1 MPNRPKPGERRGR
14 TGADL
19 TPLIV
24 ALFGGVEGDP
34 SFASASDMESLDL
47 LGGEELMGVALKGG
61 GQFQSARPY
70 KGRTFL
76 GKGEAARLNA
86 DYAVDQ
92 ANAGAE
98 VARQLQLES
107 GRNPILAQRTRLIGD
122 VENTQK
128 LQQEE
133 ALAKLK
139 LGLMPQEQA
148 LAQDNERVLQAI
160 RVLGNKGIL
169 PTKSNEASYDTKA
182 TGALLAEI
190 VSGADAAT
198 RENLL
203 KDLRANTSLTAEQR
217 PEHVAAILGKTLA
230 DAQTAAEI
238 SQRRKEAV
246 PQTFGAELA
255 SALQEPLL
263 READLR
269 RRSILEAP
277 TNGLFNINSRKFE
290 LNPAATDLEKIQNA
304 ASGIPTPSRI
314 PQQNILPV
322 GDITADDLIIDP
334 VTKRILGVKPRNP

>member
-19 TPLIV
+19 TPLIS
-24 ALFGGVEGDP
+24 ALFGGVGADP
-34 SFASASDMESLDL
+34 SFMAAEDMAAMDE
-47 LGGEELMGVALKGG
+47 LGGAELMGVKEPTGG
-61 GQFQSARPY
+61 FQSKSPY

-76 GKGEAARLNA
+76 GKGEAERLNA
-86 DYAVDQ
+86 DYNVDQ
-92 ANAGAE
+92 VNAGAE
-98 VARQLQLES
+98 VARALQLE
-107 GRNPILAQRTRLIGD
+107 GGKNA
-122 VENTQK
+122 
-128 LQQEE
+128 LQLKQEE
-133 ALAKLK
+133 ALARLK
-139 LGLMPQEQA
+139 MGLLPEQNTI
-148 LAQDNERVLQAI
+148 AQDNARVLEGI

-169 PTKSNEASYDTKA
+169 PTKSNESSYDNRT

-203 KDLRANTSLTAEQR
+203 KDLRANTALTAEKR

-230 DAQTAAEI
+230 DAQTAADI

-314 PQQNILPV
+314 PQQQSTLPV